1 MYVRESTLS
10 IAFGRGTEA
19 SPTFFT
25 LVARDRAIRAK
36 LGRAKEHVMR
46 ATEFERGEIQI
57 KLRFQLFAVPSI
69 SAEELL
75 VVGAFLVPS
84 RQQRAGKINP
94 FPIPALRH
102 HVHLLANL

>member
-57 KLRFQLFAVPSI
+57 KLRFQLFAVPNI
-69 SAEELL
+69 SADELL
-75 VVGAFLVPS
+75 IVGAFIVPS
-84 RQQRAGKINP
+84 RENSTGKIYQ
-94 FPIPALRH
+94 FSITVSH
-102 HVHLLANL
+102 